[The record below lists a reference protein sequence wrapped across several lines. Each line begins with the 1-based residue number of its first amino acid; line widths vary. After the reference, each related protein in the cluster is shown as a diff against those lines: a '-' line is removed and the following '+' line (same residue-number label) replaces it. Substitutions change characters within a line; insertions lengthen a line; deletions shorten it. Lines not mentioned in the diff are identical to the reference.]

1 MSNRFIY
8 AVNTN
13 DEYTQYLYLR
23 FFDLDRVDHM
33 FDIFNKKKSAI
44 LEDKQSQL
52 DASNA
57 VIAAIQHSMAV
68 IEFSTSGDILTA
80 NQNFLNTVGYTLE
93 EIEGKHHSLFC
104 EDSLVKSSEYKD
116 FWAQLSA
123 GKFISGEF
131 KRISKN
137 GEELWLEASYNP
149 IYNQDGKVIK
159 ISKFAADVTKK
170 LTEFKKTDELMKAFD
185 RSSAMIEF
193 GLDGT
198 ILSANENFCNAAGYS
213 MDSLRGKHH
222 SIFCKEEYVKSK
234 EYPDFWMRLKK
245 GETFGGRVERVTAS
259 GEPLWL
265 EATYN
270 PIRDVD
276 GSIYKVVKFAS
287 NITAR
292 IMLQSANTESA
303 IKAHELAKSTDEAAE
318 KGAEVI
324 HKAVMEMTNISEA
337 ITESASTI
345 NDLADQSEKITNIV
359 NTIRAIAEQTNL
371 LALNAAIEA
380 ARAGDQGR
388 GFAVVADEVRQL
400 AGRTSTSTQEISEMI
415 DKIQSL
421 TSSAITSMTT
431 CQSQSASGVELAGQA
446 GEMITQIKD
455 RLSGVVTAV
464 SVFSEK
470 LDEEAK

>member
-1 MSNRFIY
+1 MSIINIY
-8 AVNTN
+8 
-13 DEYTQYLYLR
+13 DFL
-23 FFDLDRVDHM
+23 DLFRVDDM
-33 FDIFNKKKSAI
+33 FGVFNKKKAATAV
-44 LEDKQSQL
+44 DKQSQL

-57 VIAAIQHSMAV
+57 ILASIQKSMAV

-93 EIEGKHHSLFC
+93 EIEGKHHRIFC
-104 EDSLVKSSEYKD
+104 EDSLVKSAEYKD
-116 FWAQLSA
+116 LWRQLAS
-123 GKFISGEF
+123 GNFITGEF
-131 KRISKN
+131 KRVAKDGSD
-137 GEELWLEASYNP
+137 LWLEASYNP
-149 IYNQDGKVIK
+149 IFDQDGKVTK
-159 ISKFAADVTKK
+159 IIKFASDVTQK
-170 LTEFKKTDELMKAFD
+170 LSESKKTDELMKAFD

-193 GLDGT
+193 DLDGI
-198 ILSANENFCNAAGYS
+198 ILSANENFCTTAGYS
-213 MDSLRGKHH
+213 LENLRGKHH
-222 SIFCKEEYVKSK
+222 SIFCKEEHAKSK
-234 EYPDFWMRLKK
+234 EYNDFWMRLKK
-245 GETFGGRVERVTAS
+245 GEVFGGRFERVTAS

-270 PIRDVD
+270 PIRNID
-276 GSIYKVVKFAS
+276 GNVYKVVKFAT
-287 NITAR
+287 NITKRRLVQIDNA
-292 IMLQSANTESA
+292 AGAVEA
-303 IKAHELAKSTDEAAE
+303 YELAKSTDETAE

-324 HKAVMEMTNISEA
+324 HKAVMEMNNISGA

-345 NDLADQSEKITNIV
+345 NDLADQSEQITNIV

-455 RLSGVVTAV
+455 RLSGVVAAV
-464 SVFSEK
+464 SSYSK
-470 LDEEAK
+470 GLNEEVK